1 MTQMDTLLTA
11 RAQPS
16 LTLHRKPDTDA
27 QSDEAAQFVEV
38 WSVQADEAVAKNAAQ
53 FLIRDS
59 LLDADVA
66 KTAIATLP
74 ENTQTPVPQSQS
86 KNDVLHSQVTGPA
99 APNVEIPGVQND
111 AAPKA
116 APDNTVQG
124 AVQQAQTRHQN
135 AQHPVPKTELHSS
148 QSSSEGGNWTA
159 EKPAEPEQIKTAPQL
174 LNPQHPLLSVDEKNH
189 RRTRHPPKCA
199 PNIVERRCAVTARS
213 DSVAQTGPNRNRTH
227 FGNIANARSCHIRG

>member
-1 MTQMDTLLTA
+1 MTQMDTLLTG

-27 QSDEAAQFVEV
+27 QSDEAAQFAEV

-59 LLDADVA
+59 LPDADVA

-99 APNVEIPGVQND
+99 APNFEIPGVQND

-135 AQHPVPKTELHSS
+135 AQHPVLKTELHSS
-148 QSSSEGGNWTA
+148 QSIREGGNWTA

-174 LNPQHPLLSVDEKNH
+174 LNPQHPLLSVDEKNPSPH
-189 RRTRHPPKCA
+189 QTPAKMRAKHCGASLRRHSA
-199 PNIVERRCAVTARS
+199 I
-213 DSVAQTGPNRNRTH
+213 
-227 FGNIANARSCHIRG
+227 